1 VFLSVFR
8 HTLIDIGPVYCRLTP
23 VQPLWSMG
31 HFLMRLPVFG
41 FRILPTSHAGFD
53 EEEKQNDY
61 HYDYNNDCPIDHV
74 PFYILLRFSS
84 IFLLYG

>member
-1 VFLSVFR
+1 
-8 HTLIDIGPVYCRLTP
+8 
-23 VQPLWSMG
+23 
-31 HFLMRLPVFG
+31 MRLPVFG